1 MQPAASFYGG
11 SVVICDREIPGFGP
25 SNCRSAPRLFARKSP
40 FKASRCVLTDGRT
53 DPRLSAAFSGAFVL
67 LCVMRSRSTIINE
80 LVLQDNN
87 VAALPRPKTT
97 TALYHAITYVI
108 RHAWRNAYCSYLSR
122 CLWASGKQEITEF
135 RIFKY
140 KKCMKMN
147 LFFREM
153 KLILDIFS
161 SPPVF

>member
-1 MQPAASFYGG
+1 M
-11 SVVICDREIPGFGP
+11 IWDREIPGFGP
-25 SNCRSAPRLFARKSP
+25 SNRRSAPRLFARKCP
-40 FKASRCVLTDGRT
+40 FKASAWADSDGRT
-53 DPRLSAAFSGAFVL
+53 DPRLSAAFSVAFVL

-87 VAALPRPKTT
+87 VAALPRPKST
-97 TALYHAITYVI
+97 TALYHAITHVI
-108 RHAWRNAYCSYLSR
+108 SHARLNAYCSYLSR
-122 CLWASGKQEITEF
+122 CLWTSGKQEITGF
-135 RIFKY
+135 RIFEY

-153 KLILDIFS
+153 KLIWDIFS